1 MAEQNRF
8 QISLSIL
15 SGKSDLLVAM
25 GVIGIIGVMIIP
37 LPPVVLDILLSFDIA
52 LAVVILLSAMYTLD
66 PLDFSVFPPLL
77 LIATLFRLSL
87 NIASTRLILLNGE
100 KGIEAAGQ
108 VIKSFGSFVIGGNY
122 VVGLLI
128 FFILVLI
135 NFIVITKG
143 AERTAEVSARFT
155 LDAMPGKQMSIDAD
169 LNAGLIDDEQAR
181 QRRAKI
187 SQEAEFYGS
196 MDGASKFVKGD
207 AIAGIV
213 ITIINILG
221 GLIIGMLQKGMTLNQ
236 AAATYT
242 LLTVGDGLVSQIP
255 ALIVSTSSG
264 IIVTRAISETHMGE
278 EMTQQLL
285 IHPKAIGL
293 TSVILFCF
301 GLVPGLPTVSFLGLS
316 AVSGIL
322 AYTVYK
328 IQTSSSEQREETA
341 EAPQPSPVEEAS
353 KLFTLIEPLALEVG
367 LRLIPLIDLKQQGD
381 VLDRITAIRKQYA
394 SEMGF
399 VFPPVRI
406 RDNLQLE
413 PHSYS
418 ILMKGVEM
426 AQGTLMPDH
435 CLAMSSNEHAAPVDG
450 IPTKDP
456 TFGLAALWISEKE
469 AGQAKALGYTVVD
482 LSTVIATH
490 FKEVIHNYSYELL
503 TRQEAQNMLDR
514 LAEEHPKVVEE
525 LVPNL
530 LSLGTIQKVLQNLL
544 KEQVPIRDL
553 VTIVETLGDHTAS
566 TKDPDLLTEYVRGKL
581 SRTISDLYKDKNGNL
596 PVFVLDQRIEETI
609 TKSIQ
614 HSDQGSFLALNPTT
628 AQGIIT
634 QINQKVKTTETEHY
648 PILLCSNNIRRYIRA
663 LIERFIPK
671 LVILA
676 YNEIAENVK
685 IQSLGIVE
693 LVNAN

>member
-1 MAEQNRF
+1 MVKKNKF
-8 QISLSIL
+8 QSSLDML
-15 SGKSDLLVAM
+15 SGKSDLLVAI

-37 LPPVVLDILLSFDIA
+37 LPPVVLDMLLSFDIA
-52 LAVVILLSAMYTLD
+52 LSVVILLSSMYTLD
-66 PLDFSVFPPLL
+66 PLDFSIFPPLL

-87 NIASTRLILLNGE
+87 NVASTRLILLNGE
-100 KGIEAAGQ
+100 KGIAAAGT
-108 VIKSFGSFVIGGNY
+108 VIKSFGGFVIGNNY

-169 LNAGLIDDEQAR
+169 LNAGLINDEQAR

-187 SQEAEFYGS
+187 AREAEFYGS

-213 ITIINILG
+213 ITVINILG
-221 GLIIGMLQKGMTLNQ
+221 GLIIGMLQKGMNINQ
-236 AAATYT
+236 AAATYIV
-242 LLTVGDGLVSQIP
+242 LTVGDGLVSQIP

-264 IIVTRAISETHMGE
+264 IIVTRAISEINMGE
-278 EMTQQLL
+278 EMTRQLL

-301 GLVPGLPTVSFLGLS
+301 GLVPGLPTASFLGLS
-316 AVSGIL
+316 AFSGIL
-322 AYTVYK
+322 AYIVYK
-328 IQTSSSEQREETA
+328 IQTNSTEQSQEAA
-341 EAPQPSPVEEAS
+341 EAPQSSPSEEAS
-353 KLFTLIEPLALEVG
+353 KLLTLMEPLAIEVG

-381 VLDRITAIRKQYA
+381 VLDRITAIRKQYV

-406 RDNLQLE
+406 RDNLQLA
-413 PHSYS
+413 PNKYS
-418 ILMKGVEM
+418 ILIKGVEM
-426 AQGTLMPDH
+426 AEGILMPDH
-435 CLAMSSNEHAAPVDG
+435 CLAMNSDEQAAHISG

-456 TFGLAALWISEKE
+456 TFGLAALWIPQKAAS
-469 AGQAKALGYTVVD
+469 QAKSLGYTVVD

-490 FKEVIHNYSYELL
+490 FKEVIHSYSYELL
-503 TRQEAQNMLDR
+503 TRQETQNILDR

-530 LSLGTIQKVLQNLL
+530 LPLGTIQKVFQNLL
-544 KEQVPIRDL
+544 KEQIPIRDL
-553 VTIVETLGDHTAS
+553 VTIVEALGDHAVS
-566 TKDPDLLTEYVRGKL
+566 TKDPDLLTEYVRGRL
-581 SRTISDLYKDKNGNL
+581 SRTISNLYKNEQGAL
-596 PVFVLDQRIEETI
+596 PVFVLDQKIEETI
-609 TKSIQ
+609 TKSVQ
-614 HSDQGSFLALNPTT
+614 HSDQGSFLALNPVT
-628 AQGIIT
+628 AQGIIS
-634 QINQKVKTTETEHY
+634 QIHQKITSMGTDHY
-648 PILLCSNNIRRYIRA
+648 PILLCSNNVRRYIRS

-693 LVNAN
+693 LANAN